1 MTDTRPAA
9 TPNPYRFDEVLGAD
23 RKCPNCGALPEASWL
38 EQQGFSDPGPNTLF
52 AHWEYPGCIGYSFD
66 RQTEVYIC
74 EQVITDTGDTIGG
87 SNEDS
92 AIERLVRK
100 VTAAMPAQVT
110 VETEFEEDHNTAVF
124 RFTVTPAP
132 IDPRPSEQ
140 QVAEVI
146 RRALNIAPVEYGAPQ
161 QLAVRDVD
169 ELALTIVQSTAELPV
184 PEQAPEEAA
193 K

>member
-38 EQQGFSDPGPNTLF
+38 ERQGFSDPGPNALF

-66 RQTEVYIC
+66 RRTEVYDC
-74 EQVITDTGDTIGG
+74 EPTELDTDDTVSG
-87 SNEDS
+87 SNEES
-92 AIERLVRK
+92 AIERLVQRVK
-100 VTAAMPAQVT
+100 DAMPASVKVGAT
-110 VETEFEEDHNTAVF
+110 YGPDGAVAF
-124 RFTVTPAP
+124 KIEAVPTPK
-132 IDPRPSEQ
+132 DPRPPQE

-169 ELALTIVQSTAELPV
+169 ELALTIVQSTAELPM
-184 PEQAPEEAA
+184 PEQTPEEAA
-193 K
+193 R

>member
-9 TPNPYRFDEVLGAD
+9 APNPYRHDEILGAK
-23 RKCPNCGALPEASWL
+23 RKCPNCGTLPEEVRNSIESLTEPHTMSTFVRW
-38 EQQGFSDPGPNTLF
+38 D
-52 AHWEYPGCIGYSFD
+52 YPGCIGYSFE
-66 RQTEVYIC
+66 RQAEVYIC
-74 EQVITDTGDTIGG
+74 EQVITDNGDTIGG

-92 AIERLVRK
+92 AIERLVHK

-110 VETEFEEDHNTAVF
+110 VEAEFEEDHNTAVF

-146 RRALNIAPVEYGAPQ
+146 RRALNIAPATHGAPA
-161 QLAVRDVD
+161 QLAVRDAD
-169 ELALTIVQSTAELPV
+169 ELARVIVESTAHLPM
-184 PEQAPEEAA
+184 PEVAP
-193 K
+193 